1 MTEIRTVRLLLHTL
15 TRDEAGAVVSGD
27 RTGRVWADDYPSEGD
42 LVVAGIAC
50 EAGEHYDEDAP
61 YAVLQVRLL
70 ESGAAIGGIGFISAP
85 EPDGSAEIG
94 YGLAESAQGR
104 GYATEALDAV
114 AAWASDQG
122 LGVLV
127 ALTAA
132 DNLASQRVLERTGF
146 VRGELVEVDDGPMIR
161 WERRLRP

>member
-1 MTEIRTVRLLLHTL
+1 MILRSLASARSS
-15 TRDEAGAVVSGD
+15 TRRGASRASSTRCVS
-27 RTGRVWADDYPSEGD
+27 RQS
-42 LVVAGIAC
+42 
-50 EAGEHYDEDAP
+50 AP
-61 YAVLQVRLL
+61 D
-70 ESGAAIGGIGFISAP
+70 STSGIGFISAP